1 MIFGWR
7 KKFKKYLKL
16 MERREEEYNTIALM
30 NEQPEEAHERK
41 WVVGEHAWGRK

>member
-1 MIFGWR
+1 VIFGWR

-16 MERREEEYNTIALM
+16 MERREEYNTIALM